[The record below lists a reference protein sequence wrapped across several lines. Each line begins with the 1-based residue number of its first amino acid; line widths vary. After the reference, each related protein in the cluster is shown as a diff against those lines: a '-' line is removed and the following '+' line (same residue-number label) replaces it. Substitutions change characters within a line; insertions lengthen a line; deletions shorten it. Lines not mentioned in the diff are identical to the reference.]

1 MLRRAYRLV
10 PAMVLVAP
18 GAVACGGGDGGGDGS
33 GGPGA
38 RPERAAPSPPA
49 PIQFTPGDGARD
61 VRPDR
66 PVIVTAVRGTLHKVV
81 LRGGGDRA
89 DGRLSRDRRTWRTRW
104 TLRPATTYSV
114 TATGTGAAGE
124 PTALTGRFTTLRPL
138 GTFSIADVT
147 PRAGELVGAGMPL
160 IVTFDR
166 PIARRAAVEE
176 ALEVRMRRAVQGA
189 WHWTG
194 PRQVV
199 FRPRRYWPSGQRVT
213 LLAHTAGVRAAPGVY
228 GASGRTAGFR
238 VGPRRISTVDV
249 RRHRMTVRENG
260 VTVRSAGI
268 SAGKGGKRAYTTTSG
283 VHLAMGKS
291 DPIIMTSAWMGVTD
305 KEDPR
310 YYKKSVRH
318 AVQISSSGEYVHAAP
333 WSVRQQGRANVS
345 HGCVN
350 ASPSFAQ
357 WFYARSL
364 RGDIVNVT
372 GTDRPLE
379 PHNGWGYWQI
389 PWKRW
394 VAGSA
399 LKDPVVNGRA
409 R

>member
-33 GGPGA
+33 GGPAG
-38 RPERAAPSPPA
+38 RAAPSPPA
-49 PIQFTPGDGARD
+49 PIRFTPGDGARD

-66 PVIVTAVRGTLHKVV
+66 PVIVTAARGTLHKVV

-89 DGRLSRDRRTWRTRW
+89 DGRLSPDRLTWRTRW
-104 TLRPATTYSV
+104 TLRPATTYTV
-114 TATGTGAAGE
+114 TATGTGARGE
-124 PTALTGRFTTLRPL
+124 PTALTGRFTTLRPP
-138 GTFSIADVT
+138 GTFAISDVT
-147 PRAGELVGAGMPL
+147 PRAGEVVGAGMPL

-176 ALEVRMRRAVQGA
+176 ALEVRMRRAVPGA
-189 WHWTG
+189 WRWTG

-238 VGPRRISTVDV
+238 VGVRRISTVDV
-249 RRHRMTVRENG
+249 RRHRMTVQENG
-260 VTVRSAGI
+260 RTVRSAGI
-268 SAGKGGKRAYTTTSG
+268 SAGKGGTRAYTTTSG
-283 VHLAMGKS
+283 VHLAMS
-291 DPIIMTSAWMGVTD
+291 RNDPITMTSAWMGVTD
-305 KEDPR
+305 EDDPR

-333 WSVRQQGRANVS
+333 WSLRQQGRANVS

-350 ASPSFAQ
+350 ASPEFAQ

-364 RGDIVNVT
+364 RGDIVHVT
-372 GTDRPLE
+372 GTDRALE
-379 PHNGWGYWQI
+379 PYNGWGFWQLS
-389 PWKRW
+389 WKQW
-394 VAGSA
+394 MAGSA
-399 LKDPVVNGRA
+399 LERPVVDGRA
-409 R
+409 H